1 MKRWALNLFAT
12 FALLLLLPL
21 TASAQSFN
29 ATLTGNVTDP
39 SGAPVPDVEVTL
51 TSKATGAVCQVK
63 NRLRWTLFVSQSAVR
78 RIRTEG
84 NRQVVLRSMFKEA
97 SPFFRIRRPE
107 WM

>member
-39 SGAPVPDVEVTL
+39 SGALVPDVEVTL
-51 TSKATGAVCQVK
+51 TSR
-63 NRLRWTLFVSQSAVR
+63 RLEQSPSQKRDSDGLLFVSQFAVR
-78 RIRTEG
+78 RIRTES
-84 NRQVVLRSMFKEA
+84 NSQ
-97 SPFFRIRRPE
+97 
-107 WM
+107 